1 MLVRN
6 PAEEE
11 YRKIFERFCDSRGLE
26 CPEGALDR
34 LIANRYQA
42 TRRPMRR
49 CQPRDLISHAI
60 DFIQFEDRP
69 WLLDDDV
76 LDRAWE
82 SCFADS
88 RDLDG

>member
-1 MLVRN
+1 
-6 PAEEE
+6 
-11 YRKIFERFCDSRGLE
+11 
-26 CPEGALDR
+26 
-34 LIANRYQA
+34 
-42 TRRPMRR
+42 MRR

-60 DFIQFEDRP
+60 DFIQFEGRS
-69 WLLDDDV
+69 WQLDDDV